1 MVIDKFKTALAGA
14 CAVLV
19 VLIGSAGALAQQEQ
33 RSTFSWIDE
42 NGQRVFSDRPRPG
55 AQGSEQI
62 RIDVPKPPSNP
73 FSGLDESTAEEP
85 DAAEEAE
92 PDEFDEPITVS
103 VVRPGPDETFV
114 NTGGRVQVGVNVSP
128 RLPRDGRVRVYLDGA
143 LAATGGPGQQSFL
156 LESVFRGEHTVA
168 AGVTDATGTE
178 VSRSLPVRF
187 FVRQASLIRPP

>member
-1 MVIDKFKTALAGA
+1 MVINKIKPALAGA

-55 AQGSEQI
+55 AEGSDEI
-62 RIDVPKPPSNP
+62 KIDVPQPPSNP
-73 FSGLDESTAEEP
+73 FTSLEEATDEPPDEPEEP
-85 DAAEEAE
+85 E
-92 PDEFDEPITVS
+92 EFDEPIIVA

-128 RLPRDGRVRVYLDGA
+128 RLPAEGRVLVYLDGA
-143 LAATGGPGQQSFL
+143 LATTGAPGQQSFM
-156 LESVFRGEHTVA
+156 LEPVYRGEHTVA
-168 AGVTDATGTE
+168 ASVTDPNGTE

-187 FVRQASLIRPP
+187 FVRQATLIRPP